1 MGDRHF
7 FEFRHSA
14 RGHVDRQ
21 EGECDDVGQHMVGGG
36 QGAFIGAV
44 HRLAQR
50 LDGDIELVAGAMH
63 ADPEIAV
70 ASALELGIAEDRAH
84 RTWMDLLEDEK
95 KRPEDERIDFVTIV
109 TPNFLHAPIAL
120 AFVQADAPDRAFG
133 TVSTSALFSTRL
145 DTEYG
150 VQGLLFAFSRLRRR
164 KI

>member
-1 MGDRHF
+1 
-7 FEFRHSA
+7 
-14 RGHVDRQ
+14 
-21 EGECDDVGQHMVGGG
+21 MVESRAQSSGRRLRAAMIGGG

-84 RTWMDLLEDEK
+84 RTWMELLEDEK
-95 KRPEDERIDFVTIV
+95 KRPEDERVDFVTIV

-120 AFVQADAPDRAFG
+120 AFVEAGINVVCDKP
-133 TVSTSALFSTRL
+133 LCL
-145 DTEYG
+145 TEE
-150 VQGLLFAFSRLRRR
+150 
-164 KI
+164 